1 MDEDKLPFN
10 WTAGR
15 YISKKETKQQQQLE
29 LKIKSLTD
37 STTINLN
44 IDSNNPDVQS
54 ALEDAKIELEN
65 AKEELMDA
73 KEELNDELD
82 TAMDD
87 FYSHEHYIF
96 KMVNGELVPL
106 D

>member
-54 ALEDAKIELEN
+54 AIEDAKIELEN
-65 AKEELMDA
+65 AKEEFGDVLMWMLTLANLMNVDM
-73 KEELNDELD
+73 EEVVANYLD
-82 TAMDD
+82 NPR
-87 FYSHEHYIF
+87 
-96 KMVNGELVPL
+96 KKLPGK
-106 D
+106 